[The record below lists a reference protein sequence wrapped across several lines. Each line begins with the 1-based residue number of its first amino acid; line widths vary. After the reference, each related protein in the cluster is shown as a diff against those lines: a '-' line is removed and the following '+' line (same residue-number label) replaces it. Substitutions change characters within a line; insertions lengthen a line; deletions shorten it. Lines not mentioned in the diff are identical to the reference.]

1 MVLSRL
7 MRSSVFMLCLSVAT
21 VLMFIPVAAG
31 VEEYQPEVGQEGK
44 DVVWVPTCQVLVDKM
59 LDMAEVTP
67 RDYVI
72 DLGSGDGRTVITA
85 AKRGARSLGIE
96 YDPDLVA
103 LSKRNAAA
111 EGVGEKARFV
121 HGDIFETDFTKATV
135 LTMFLLSELNLKL
148 RPQILDMK
156 PDTRVVS
163 NTFDMGEWPADEV
176 AVVASKGDCGDYDT
190 AYLWIVPAK
199 VKGTWKLAQGEL
211 TLKQTF
217 QTFSGTL
224 KTGGKTVSVTD
235 GRLKGDQ
242 ITFSAGGA
250 NYSGRVAGSTMEG
263 TLQSMVSTGKWR
275 ATRISSL

>member
-7 MRSSVFMLCLSVAT
+7 MRSPVFMICLSVLT
-21 VLMFIPVAAG
+21 VLVFIPVAAS
-31 VEEYQPEVGQEGK
+31 VEEYQPEVGQDGK

-67 RDYVI
+67 KDYVI

-96 YDPDLVA
+96 YNPDLVA

-111 EGVGEKARFV
+111 EGVGEKVRFV
-121 HGDIFETDFTKATV
+121 HGDIFDTDFTKATV
-135 LTMFLLSELNLKL
+135 LTMFLLNELNRKL

-156 PDTRVVS
+156 PGTRVVS
-163 NTFDMGEWPADEV
+163 NTFDMEEWTADEE
-176 AVVASKGDCGDYDT
+176 AVVVSKEDCGDYDT

-199 VKGTWKLAQGEL
+199 VKGTWRLSQGEL

-217 QTFSGTL
+217 QTITGTL
-224 KTGGKTVSVTD
+224 ESGGQTASVTD
-235 GRLKGDQ
+235 GRLKGDR

-250 NYSGRVAGSTMEG
+250 DYSGRVAGSTMEG
-263 TLQSMVSTGKWR
+263 TFQSKGSTEKWR
-275 ATRISSL
+275 ATRISSF